1 MTRLFC
7 VFLGALLAASLSP
20 AAELSKTSLR
30 GEYIEARNAEVYTGP
45 CFANGEAGQV
55 GDLAVL
61 GWSVTQ
67 GTWEGVP
74 LDGLSVVGV
83 IHAGNTLGAGV
94 SLYPVVSL
102 LIVDVR
108 ATLEQR
114 QALVSF
120 AERMGGDLLQNVV
133 RVDYAPISLRVKDN
147 NPHTATAV
155 LSAGN
160 LARIETRALRSSDD
174 VCHNEETFYPPLTH
188 LDHAMPAFTVAD
200 RYDGDGLGTTW
211 SAPGK
216 RSAFVGTFHYAN

>member
-7 VFLGALLAASLSP
+7 IFLGALSAATISSAAGLTRTSLS
-20 AAELSKTSLR
+20 

-61 GWSVTQ
+61 GWSVKQ

-83 IHAGNTLGAGV
+83 VHASNTLGAGV
-94 SLYPVVSL
+94 SLYPVTSL
-102 LIVDVR
+102 LIVDAR
-108 ATLEQR
+108 ATQEQR
-114 QALVSF
+114 QALAAF
-120 AERMGGDLLQNVV
+120 AEQMGGDLLQNVV
-133 RVDYAPISLRVKDN
+133 RVDYAPISLRLKDDS
-147 NPHTATAV
+147 PHTATAV
-155 LSAGN
+155 LTAGD

-188 LDHAMPAFTVAD
+188 VDHAMPAFTVAD
-200 RYDGDGLGTTW
+200 RFDGDGLGTTW